1 MHEAFAKASL
11 MDSRQLMCWVS
22 NVRNPRA
29 LWWLQASSLAHTKA
43 LGPSTS
49 SQRWTPMPW
58 LPHGPEVCR
67 DFQHRPAKPWPPS
80 ISQTYPLLSLHSL
93 QRHFPFAGVG
103 PRAFL

>member
-11 MDSRQLMCWVS
+11 MDSHQLTCWAS
-22 NVRNPRA
+22 NMPNPRA
-29 LWWLQASSLAHTKA
+29 LWWLQASSLARTKA

-67 DFQHRPAKPWPPS
+67 DFQHPPTKPWPPVFHRLTPCS
-80 ISQTYPLLSLHSL
+80 VPTLFKGTFLL
-93 QRHFPFAGVG
+93 QE
-103 PRAFL
+103 